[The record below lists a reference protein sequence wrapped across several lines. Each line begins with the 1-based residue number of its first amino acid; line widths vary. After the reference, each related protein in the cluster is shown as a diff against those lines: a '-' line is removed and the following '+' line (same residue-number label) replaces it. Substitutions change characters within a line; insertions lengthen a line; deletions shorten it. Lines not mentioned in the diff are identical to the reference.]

1 MRKNN
6 LLRGQNILIVN
17 WMQFIKSKKE
27 LLGVIRFRFLLL
39 TLSCV
44 FLGYAVVQPN
54 LNMFNFMHF
63 VMICI
68 GALAAH
74 AAVNIFNEYA
84 DFKSGLDLTTNR
96 TPFSGGTGTIPMHPE
111 FAKPALILG
120 ILSMILVLVSTI
132 YFIYF
137 RGLGI
142 LWIAIAGI
150 LTILAY
156 SKWIVRNPTL
166 CLISPGLGFGPLMV
180 LGTQYALTGTY
191 TLTALVVSLVPFF
204 LVNNLLLL
212 NQFPDI
218 EPDRKNGRKNIL
230 IVLGTEKGCFIFAL
244 FSAITYLVIVTGV
257 IFKIL
262 PFAVILGLLTAPI
275 AVYTIVGAF
284 RYQTK
289 LDKLIPFM
297 GMNVIVNLATPILVG
312 MGIIFSVS

>member
-1 MRKNN
+1 M
-6 LLRGQNILIVN
+6 VN
-17 WMQFIKSKKE
+17 WIQFIKRKKE

-44 FLGYAVVQPN
+44 FLGFAVGQHN
-54 LNMFNFMHF
+54 LMRLNFLHF
-63 VMICI
+63 VMVVM

-74 AAVNIFNEYA
+74 AAVNIFNEYT
-84 DFKSGLDLTTNR
+84 DYKSGLDLTTKR

-111 FAKPALILG
+111 FAQPAFVMG
-120 ILSMILVLVSTI
+120 IMSMILVIVSTI
-132 YFIYF
+132 YFIYY

-150 LTILAY
+150 LVILAY
-156 SKWIVRNPTL
+156 SKWIVRNPIL

-191 TLTALVVSLVPFF
+191 TLTALIVSLVPFF

-230 IVLGTEKGCFIFAL
+230 IVLGTAKGCFIFTL
-244 FSAITYLVIVTGV
+244 FSAFTYLVIIIGV

-262 PFAVILGLLTAPI
+262 PLTVIFGLLTVPI
-275 AVYTIVGAF
+275 AIYTIVGAF
-284 RYQTK
+284 RYATNHN
-289 LDKLIPFM
+289 KLIPFM
-297 GMNVIVNLATPILVG
+297 GMNVIINLTTPVLVG
-312 MGIIFSVS
+312 IGIIFSVHRS